1 MKSTL
6 SICLLVLL
14 TIVGCANRPD
24 KINAS
29 YIPHEKHE
37 NLNCEGLITQLLEAK
52 KQLLEFSDKQDIKA
66 NVDTGILLVTLI
78 PVSVLS
84 GDYESEVSRW
94 KGEVEAV
101 ETAQMKKCYKS

>member
-1 MKSTL
+1 M
-6 SICLLVLL
+6 
-14 TIVGCANRPD
+14 
-24 KINAS
+24 
-29 YIPHEKHE
+29 
-37 NLNCEGLITQLLEAK
+37 ITQLLEAK

-101 ETAQMKKCYKS
+101 ETAQMKKSCKS